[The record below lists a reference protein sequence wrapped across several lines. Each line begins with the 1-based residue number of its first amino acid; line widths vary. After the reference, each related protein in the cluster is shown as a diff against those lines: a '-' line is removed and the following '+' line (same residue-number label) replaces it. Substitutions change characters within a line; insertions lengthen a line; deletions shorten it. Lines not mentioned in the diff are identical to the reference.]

1 MMRGPRAAIFKKGV
15 SWPGLYHF
23 AIHHFANR
31 PTSPPVAPL
40 RSSANAP
47 EIFNRQGLDVMCHI
61 VYYLVVIKMCASIG
75 QVRKSK
81 YSLGTRLLRG
91 FFGSHQ
97 EAKKGVISGLLLD
110 E

>member
-1 MMRGPRAAIFKKGV
+1 
-15 SWPGLYHF
+15 
-23 AIHHFANR
+23 
-31 PTSPPVAPL
+31 
-40 RSSANAP
+40 
-47 EIFNRQGLDVMCHI
+47 MCHI

-75 QVRKSK
+75 QVRKNK